1 MSQRLVIGYGNTLRG
16 DDGVGWHIAAALE
29 ALALPQLDVTAVH
42 QLTPELAARM
52 ANADQVVFVDAH
64 HGTVRQPLALE
75 PLQAGAPPP
84 PFSHQLSPQALL
96 QLSQQLYG
104 RQPQA
109 WQLLIPAQAWAY
121 RHGLSAGATAA
132 MDEAM
137 ALLLAW
143 IRREAGH
150 A

>member
-16 DDGVGWHIAAALE
+16 DDGAGWRVAAALE
-29 ALALPQLDVTAVH
+29 ALALPQLEVATVH
-42 QLTPELAARM
+42 QLTPELAARI
-52 ANADQVVFVDAH
+52 ASADQVVFVDARH
-64 HGTVRQPLALE
+64 SAIRQPLALE
-75 PLQAGAPPP
+75 LLQAAAPPP

-104 RQPQA
+104 RRPLG
-109 WQLLIPAQAWAY
+109 WQLLIPAQALAY
-121 RHGLSAGATAA
+121 RDGLSPLAAAA

-137 ALLLAW
+137 ALLQAW
-143 IRREAGH
+143 IQQEPGH